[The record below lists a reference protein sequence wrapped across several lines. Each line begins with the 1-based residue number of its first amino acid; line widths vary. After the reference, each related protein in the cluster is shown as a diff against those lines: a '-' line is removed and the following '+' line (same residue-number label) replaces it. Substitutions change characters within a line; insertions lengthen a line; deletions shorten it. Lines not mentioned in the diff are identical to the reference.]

1 MANSHYVPM
10 LSLRRFTDNERLCV
24 YNVKTKEYNENVKI
38 SKVFSTADGYSDEVE
53 EKLNK
58 KIESQFGNL
67 FVNKLLNADG
77 KIELN
82 RDELK
87 LIKKFLLI
95 SVIRSHGNEEFMQ
108 KEKRFY
114 EDLNKF
120 NELYA
125 TATSQEFTEIK
136 PPFEEKQI
144 EGETPFD
151 YWMRTMEVILDSD
164 GSPENIIENPR
175 ATYPA
180 HRWADVIKSGY
191 LAFWDADYEK
201 EEFIITD
208 IGMTSENELGWNG
221 MTIHNKKKIDYLM
234 WLFQNIKN
242 QNFKNELLN
251 TMCGVKQFHE
261 NFQMFPI
268 SSKRMIVEIS
278 PFYKFRIAN
287 KGLPGMLNL
296 EELTKIPNEK
306 LFYPNDV
313 KYVYEQKIGKPRKF
327 HPNDKYVYNIS
338 KLTREETCYCNAL
351 FFDRIDTWVGFSS
364 LKKVIGSLCLYKK
377 LNSFPYIPRVD
388 YTGLYKIASD
398 KGYALYD
405 DIGGNNNDNI

>member
-24 YNVKTKEYNENVKI
+24 YNVKTKEYKENVKI

-67 FVNKLLNADG
+67 FANKLLNADG

-82 RDELK
+82 RDEQK

-108 KEKRFY
+108 NEKRFY
-114 EDLNKF
+114 EDLNNISK
-120 NELYA
+120 LCA
-125 TATSQEFTEIK
+125 TATSQEFIETK

-164 GSPENIIENPR
+164 GSPEEILKNPM

-180 HRWADVIKSGY
+180 HRWAKVINAGY
-191 LAFWDADYEK
+191 LAFWDADYEN

-208 IGMTSENELGWNG
+208 IGMTSENEKGWNG
-221 MTIHNKKKIDYLM
+221 ITVQNQKKLNYFMKLFYGTKDEGWKKEFYRLMHVTID
-234 WLFQNIKN
+234 
-242 QNFKNELLN
+242 
-251 TMCGVKQFHE
+251 FHE

-268 SSKRMIVEIS
+268 SAKRMIVEIS
-278 PFYKFRIAN
+278 PFFKFRIIN
-287 KGLPGMLNL
+287 RDLPGMLNL

-313 KYVYEQKIGKPRKF
+313 EYVYEQKLGKPKY
-327 HPNDKYVYNIS
+327 HPDDKYVYNIS
-338 KLTREETCYCNAL
+338 KLTRKETCYCNAL
-351 FFDRIDTWVGFSS
+351 FLDRIDTWVGFSS
-364 LKKVIGSLCLYKK
+364 LKKVTGSLCLYKK

-388 YTGLYKIASD
+388 YKGLYKIVSD
-398 KGYALYD
+398 KGYALFD